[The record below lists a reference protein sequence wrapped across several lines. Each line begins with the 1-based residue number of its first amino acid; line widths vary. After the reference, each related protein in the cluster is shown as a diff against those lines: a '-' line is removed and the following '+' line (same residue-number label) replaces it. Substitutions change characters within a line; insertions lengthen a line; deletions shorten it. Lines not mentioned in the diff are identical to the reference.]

1 MARTAGDTNLSLREQ
16 RKDAEIAALKAKL
29 AAEKAAAKVK
39 DARLREMR
47 EKLDRQKA
55 GK

>member
-1 MARTAGDTNLSLREQ
+1 MARSAGDTNLSLREQ

-29 AAEKAAAKVK
+29 AAEKAAQKVK
-39 DARLREMR
+39 DARLKELR
-47 EKLDRQKA
+47 EKLKEQKA